1 VAKSVPGTRCGA
13 GADASKQWPSRCQA
27 QGTEPSQMLA
37 NRRPSRCQAPVAKQL
52 APLSTAWQRMATGK
66 ETKEGPNRCKA
77 PGAARTCLRP
87 LRQWSTASPVAAP
100 PRDLRA
106 YDHRLRFTCCP
117 PPATW
122 GFQMDSGQRE
132 SRRRGSGAT
141 GRSRDESPTGNS
153 RPGRS
158 NCRHG
163 TRGTSPLFGPSD
175 R

>member
-1 VAKSVPGTRCGA
+1 MPGTRCGA

-37 NRRPSRCQAPVAKQL
+37 NRRPSRCQAPGAKQL

-66 ETKEGPNRCKA
+66 ETKEGPNRCQA
-77 PGAARTCLRP
+77 PGSARTCLRR

-106 YDHRLRFTCCP
+106 CDQRIRFTCCL

-122 GFQMDSGQRE
+122 GSRRNSGQRG
-132 SRRRGSGAT
+132 SRSSCRSPKGSYSAGAPTDKT
-141 GRSRDESPTGNS
+141 GPR
-153 RPGRS
+153 RS
-158 NCRHG
+158 NSPLGARE
-163 TRGTSPLFGPSD
+163 TSPSVVQRD